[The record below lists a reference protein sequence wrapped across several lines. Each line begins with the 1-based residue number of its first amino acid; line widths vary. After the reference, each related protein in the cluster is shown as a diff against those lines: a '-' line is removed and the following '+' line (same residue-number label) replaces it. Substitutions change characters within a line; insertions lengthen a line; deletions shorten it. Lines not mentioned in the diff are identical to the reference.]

1 MSGAAPVEHSSQ
13 SEVCEN
19 VCTDCSGGIMFF
31 MERVNKYTCTSTENI
46 SAFVVLFVDSS
57 QLLTL
62 IFISTTVWVEIYYR
76 LRKYLQLNLKIGKN
90 IPVTLSIQF
99 NFS

>member
-13 SEVCEN
+13 SEVCEDEH
-19 VCTDCSGGIMFF
+19 VCSGDEINGRYGIMFF
-31 MERVNKYTCTSTENI
+31 MERVNKYTCIVLVQKNI

-62 IFISTTVWVEIYYR
+62 IFISTAVWVDIYYR
-76 LRKYLQLNLKIGKN
+76 LQKY
-90 IPVTLSIQF
+90 
-99 NFS
+99 